1 VTGGGVAGW
10 QIGARFWFGPAVAG
24 ASAEVQRLLPDAL
37 DAIQPLIPVEIVVGR
52 RDHRT
57 TVRKYRNE
65 ASALK
70 VWADPATEL
79 LAFTSETSKVY
90 DIHLRAYASI
100 GFARPERGGD
110 ELREAAVLRSISTP
124 VSEAE
129 AFVERMVAL
138 FARHSGA
145 QCGFVHAASNFDY
158 LQIET
163 RLRPG
168 NPMIPETIEHTV
180 DRFTLIHPHRDLLGE
195 KIMGAHWG
203 VFLGATLVE
212 QLGGRERITR
222 EAPVHRVRVLDHGAV
237 LLQLTP
243 TPAPL
248 FAPDMLAALPAFEAY
263 LEPISIPIGPY
274 FRRKI
279 PAMTDG
285 GTLLG

>member
-1 VTGGGVAGW
+1 VAGW
-10 QIGARFWFGPAVAG
+10 QLGARFWFGPAVAG

-37 DAIQPLIPVEIVVGR
+37 DAIQPLMPVEIVIGR
-52 RDHRT
+52 RDQRT

-79 LAFTSETSKVY
+79 LAFTSETSKVI
-90 DIHLRAYASI
+90 DIHLRDYAELA
-100 GFARPERGGD
+100 FARPKRSGD
-110 ELREAAVLRSISTP
+110 ELREASVLRAIPNLTAQ
-124 VSEAE
+124 AE
-129 AFVERMVAL
+129 
-138 FARHSGA
+138 
-145 QCGFVHAASNFDY
+145 GFVDRMAGLFSRSPGARYGFLHAASNFDY

-168 NPMIPETIEHTV
+168 IPMIPETIEHTIDRLTLV
-180 DRFTLIHPHRDLLGE
+180 DPHRDLLGE

>member
-1 VTGGGVAGW
+1 MG
-10 QIGARFWFGPAVAG
+10 
-24 ASAEVQRLLPDAL
+24 L
-37 DAIQPLIPVEIVVGR
+37 
-52 RDHRT
+52 
-57 TVRKYRNE
+57 
-65 ASALK
+65 
-70 VWADPATEL
+70 
-79 LAFTSETSKVY
+79 TSETSKVY

-110 ELREAAVLRSISTP
+110 ELREAAVLRYISTP

-222 EAPVHRVRVLDHGAV
+222 EAPVHRVRVLENGAV